1 MASTTSYWCYQ
12 CTVTI
17 SLASDGP
24 VVCPHCHGGFVQAVD
39 PSDFSPR
46 PFAGRRRHRRR
57 NDSSF
62 NPVIALRPPAGGAA
76 QRTFDLYYDGG
87 SGQGLRPLPPAMS
100 ETLLGSGFD
109 LMLDRLSQIG
119 FSLWAQPENPPAS
132 KSAVASLPAV
142 RISAGQVDADSRCAV
157 CTEAFALGS
166 EAREMPC
173 KHIYHPDC
181 ILPWLNLH
189 SSVGGQDGH
198 FDCF

>member
-1 MASTTSYWCYQ
+1 MASTALYWCYQ

-46 PFAGRRRHRRR
+46 PFAAVSGRRRHRHRCR

-62 NPVIALRPPAGGAA
+62 NPVIALRPPAGSAA

-100 ETLLGSGFD
+100 ETLLGSEVSTVSHMG
-109 LMLDRLSQIG
+109 
-119 FSLWAQPENPPAS
+119 
-132 KSAVASLPAV
+132 
-142 RISAGQVDADSRCAV
+142 
-157 CTEAFALGS
+157 T
-166 EAREMPC
+166 
-173 KHIYHPDC
+173 
-181 ILPWLNLH
+181 
-189 SSVGGQDGH
+189 
-198 FDCF
+198 